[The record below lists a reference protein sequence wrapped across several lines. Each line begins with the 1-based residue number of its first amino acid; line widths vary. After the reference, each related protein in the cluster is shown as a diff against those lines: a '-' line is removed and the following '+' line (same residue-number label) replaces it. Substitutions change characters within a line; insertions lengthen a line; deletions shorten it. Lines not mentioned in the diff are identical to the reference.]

1 MKTKAVSVGITNTL
15 LFLVP
20 LLSLVILAY
29 MGIFSRYMSDD
40 YHTAYNLNARGLW
53 GMFSYYW
60 ELWTGRYSFLALL
73 GIVELLGP
81 KVVPVLPG
89 LMIVLSYAAVSWM
102 SFQILKS
109 MEMDKPVLISLCLGG
124 LITWISIRSLFLYP
138 EILFWQTG
146 IINYSVSPL
155 LVALGVGL
163 LLRRLRS
170 QVPITIGEMLVVS
183 LLAFLGGGFSEGAV
197 AVQITLPVLALLVA
211 AVKPTR
217 NRRQIVSL
225 AGAVLSGSLM
235 SLIVMA
241 LSPGNL
247 ARAIYPLNNEFGS
260 SYDADNIQNIGGW
273 ILRTNTG
280 SRILDALSFTW
291 FTIMNWIANRTV
303 LASLAFCT
311 GLYLG
316 LIHVIPGIRLDT
328 KVIFRSLVTA
338 GVFAY
343 LIILAA
349 ITPSFAAR
357 GIAPPER
364 ALLLPMFFL
373 VSFVIYSGW
382 CFGGIFSGISSGRL
396 VSWIQT
402 GVAGLAILCLLA
414 GPLATLV
421 SNIRTIPVLK
431 SYAAIWDERDRLIR
445 LHVSSG
451 GRTIVVASIQKAKE
465 LSKLQPDSIWKVGDI
480 DEDPDYWVN
489 RAAAQY
495 YGLEEI
501 STR

>member
-1 MKTKAVSVGITNTL
+1 
-15 LFLVP
+15 
-20 LLSLVILAY
+20 
-29 MGIFSRYMSDD
+29 
-40 YHTAYNLNARGLW
+40 
-53 GMFSYYW
+53 MFSYYW

-81 KVVPVLPG
+81 NVVSVLPG
-89 LMIVLSYAAVSWM
+89 LMITLSYSAVSWM
-102 SFQILKS
+102 SLQILKS
-109 MEMDKPVLISLCLGG
+109 MEVDKPVLISLCLGG

-170 QVPITIGEMLVVS
+170 HAPVTVGEMLVVS

-197 AVQITLPVLALLVA
+197 AVQITLPVLVLLVA
-211 AVKPTR
+211 AVRPTR

-225 AGAVLSGSLM
+225 AGAVVSGSFI

-247 ARAIYPLNNEFGS
+247 ARALSPLNDDIGFAYS
-260 SYDADNIQNIGGW
+260 DNIQNVGGW
-273 ILRTNTG
+273 ILSTNPG
-280 SRILDALSFTW
+280 SRVLDALSFTW
-291 FTIMNWIANRTV
+291 FMIVNWVTDRTAF
-303 LASLAFCT
+303 ASLAFST
-311 GLYLG
+311 GLYIG
-316 LIHVIPGIRLDT
+316 LAHDIRGIGLDA
-328 KVIFRSLVTA
+328 KVFFRSLFVA

-364 ALLLPMFFL
+364 ALLLPMFIL

-382 CFGGIFSGISSGRL
+382 CFGGIFSGSSSGRL
-396 VSWIQT
+396 FSWIQT
-402 GVAGLAILCLLA
+402 GVAGLTILCLLA

-465 LSKLQPDSIWKVGDI
+465 LSKLQPDSIWKVGDL